1 MAREARIDIPE
12 QKLADFCRKWRVVE
26 LALFGSVLGDQFN
39 AESDVD
45 VLIDFTEGA
54 AWDLFDLV
62 RMQDEL
68 EAIFD
73 RPVDLVE
80 KAGLRNPFRRSSIL
94 RGKQVVYGPVGAG

>member
-45 VLIDFTEGA
+45 VLIDFGEGA

-68 EAIFD
+68 EAIFG